1 MNVRKHVLAEERDR
15 VSFSKYN
22 SHHWES
28 WENVNDGKCSV
39 PYSSCSEPSDC
50 LWSKP
55 LLHKRASHRGNKSK
69 QVEIF
74 NTGLQGQHDL
84 SRVCKLKDGR
94 KKKHFTL
101 LNFKK
106 KKHTFN
112 TKLQGTV
119 QYNHSAKSPNPWA
132 IFICVP
138 CKPFMG
144 LPTHSPHSFPW
155 QVASSSH
162 VGPQR
167 VTLCAQVKLKH
178 AGAWRTGHS
187 HSCRQ

>member
-55 LLHKRASHRGNKSK
+55 LLHKRASHWGNKSK

-101 LNFKK
+101 LNLKK
-106 KKHTFN
+106 NILLTQSFRERYN
-112 TKLQGTV
+112 TIIQ
-119 QYNHSAKSPNPWA
+119 QNHPTLGLYLYVSRVNPLWV
-132 IFICVP
+132 FP
-138 CKPFMG
+138 
-144 LPTHSPHSFPW
+144 PTAHI
-155 QVASSSH
+155 VSH
-162 VGPQR
+162 G
-167 VTLCAQVKLKH
+167 K
-178 AGAWRTGHS
+178 
-187 HSCRQ
+187 

>member
-28 WENVNDGKCSV
+28 WGNVNDGKCSV
-39 PYSSCSEPSDC
+39 PCSSCSESSVC

-55 LLHKRASHRGNKSK
+55 LLQKRASHRGNKSK

-74 NTGLQGQHDL
+74 NTGLQGQPDL

-101 LNFKK
+101 LNLKK
-106 KKHTFN
+106 KNILLTQSFRE
-112 TKLQGTV
+112 
-119 QYNHSAKSPNPWA
+119 QYNTIIQQNH
-132 IFICVP
+132 
-138 CKPFMG
+138 
-144 LPTHSPHSFPW
+144 PTL
-155 QVASSSH
+155 VLYLYVSH
-162 VGPQR
+162 VNPLWVFPHTAHR
-167 VTLCAQVKLKH
+167 VSRGK
-178 AGAWRTGHS
+178 
-187 HSCRQ
+187 

>member
-1 MNVRKHVLAEERDR
+1 MNVRKHVLAEERDL

-101 LNFKK
+101 LNFFFK

-119 QYNHSAKSPNPWA
+119 QYIIQQNHPTLGLYLYVSRVNPLWV
-132 IFICVP
+132 FP
-138 CKPFMG
+138 
-144 LPTHSPHSFPW
+144 PTAHI
-155 QVASSSH
+155 VSH
-162 VGPQR
+162 G
-167 VTLCAQVKLKH
+167 K
-178 AGAWRTGHS
+178 
-187 HSCRQ
+187 